1 MGASLSL
8 APLLPW
14 GPRGASFAVK
24 GPAIL
29 FLPMNNSRLLAAVL
43 LLTLPVAAR
52 AQTKPAA
59 KTTAKTTTKTTAA
72 AKPTTQQVTEV
83 TEDLDPATGK
93 VIRRT
98 TRTTTLPAGTAL
110 PSGSSP
116 DTAVAADGRATDA
129 QVSDFFREKTT
140 VGTLTAPALLDAYAL
155 FIEKVRTD
163 RRTWTATDWSAAA
176 AVLSSLNGRYEQVRA
191 NLVLDNK
198 VTIRSQQAEFQTL
211 RTARQLSDQVSD
223 KL

>member
-1 MGASLSL
+1 MKNL
-8 APLLPW
+8 
-14 GPRGASFAVK
+14 RF
-24 GPAIL
+24 
-29 FLPMNNSRLLAAVL
+29 LAAL
-43 LLTLPVAAR
+43 LLVLPVAVK

-59 KTTAKTTTKTTAA
+59 ATAKPAG
-72 AKPTTQQVTEV
+72 TQQVTEI

-98 TRTTTLPAGTAL
+98 TRTTTLPAGSSTGPTA
-110 PSGSSP
+110 
-116 DTAVAADGRATDA
+116 AADSKATDA

-140 VGTLTAPALLDAYAL
+140 VGTLTAPALLDVYAR

-163 RRTWTATDWSAAA
+163 RRTWNTANWSAAA
-176 AVLSSLNGRYEQVRA
+176 AVISSLNGRYEQVRN
-191 NLVLDNK
+191 NLVLDDK
-198 VTIRSQQAEFQTL
+198 VTIRSQQVEFQTL

>member
-1 MGASLSL
+1 
-8 APLLPW
+8 
-14 GPRGASFAVK
+14 
-24 GPAIL
+24 
-29 FLPMNNSRLLAAVL
+29 MNNSQLLAAVL
-43 LLTLPVAAR
+43 LLALPGAAR

-59 KTTAKTTTKTTAA
+59 KTTTTTAA
-72 AKPTTQQVTEV
+72 KPATEQVTEV

-110 PSGSSP
+110 PSGG
-116 DTAVAADGRATDA
+116 TATAAADGRATDS

-140 VGTLTAPALLDAYAL
+140 VGTLTAPALLDAYAR
-155 FIEKVRTD
+155 FIEKVRAD
-163 RRTWTATDWSAAA
+163 RRGWNAANWSAAA

-191 NLVLDNK
+191 NLVLDDK